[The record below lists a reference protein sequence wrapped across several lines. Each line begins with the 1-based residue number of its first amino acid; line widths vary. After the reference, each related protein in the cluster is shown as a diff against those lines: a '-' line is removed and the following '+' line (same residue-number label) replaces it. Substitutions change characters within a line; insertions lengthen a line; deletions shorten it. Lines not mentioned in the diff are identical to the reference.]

1 LSPGR
6 TGSIKN
12 KKKIPA
18 RKRMAINGFL
28 KLKELLV
35 GWEAKKERKHAS
47 VCLSHVAIPE
57 VKVHFLY
64 SLFNFWHK
72 RAFIF
77 ALLAE

>member
-1 LSPGR
+1 
-6 TGSIKN
+6 
-12 KKKIPA
+12 
-18 RKRMAINGFL
+18 MAINGFL
-28 KLKELLV
+28 SKAQG

-47 VCLSHVAIPE
+47 GCLSHVAIPE